1 MSEIKYLKMV
11 VEDHN
16 KSVALEKEKQGK
28 YTIKEIL
35 EAINKLKIKG
45 EEWATLKTTLV

>member
-1 MSEIKYLKMV
+1 MSEIKYLKMI

-35 EAINKLKIKG
+35 EAINKLKG

>member
-1 MSEIKYLKMV
+1 MSEVKYLKMF

-35 EAINKLKIKG
+35 EAIDKLKMKMKN
-45 EEWATLKTTLV
+45 EN